1 MTTTSRQ
8 RNATFNSDILIP
20 ALWQSV
26 IKLDPRWMWRNPVM
40 FVVEVGAVLTLILT
54 ISPTF
59 FGGAA
64 ATSGYNFLVTVIL
77 ILTVVFAN
85 YAESVAEGR
94 GRAQAA
100 TLRKTKK
107 ETPAKR
113 VRTDGSI
120 EMVTSSDLRKDDI
133 VLVEAND
140 IIPGDGDV
148 VRGVAYV
155 NEAAITGESAPVLKE
170 PGTETR
176 SSVTGGTQVTSDSLR
191 IKITANPGETFLD
204 RMIALVEGAKRQ
216 KTPNEIALTA
226 LLAVFTI
233 IFLIVCVTLV
243 PFASFLNSPLD
254 VATVIALLV
263 CLIPTTIGALL
274 SAIGIAGMDRVT
286 RFNVLAMSGRSVEA
300 AGDINTLLLDKTGTI
315 TFGNRL
321 AHQFFAVGGHT
332 ERELAE
338 AAMLSSLADDT
349 VEGRSIVALA
359 EQRGD
364 KRDSTTF
371 GAPAPAPVL
380 VGAGVAVVPPS
391 EDGTG
396 VQLIPFTAETRMSG
410 IV

>member
-64 ATSGYNFLVTVIL
+64 AATSGYNLLVTVIL

-85 YAESVAEGR
+85 YAEAVAEGR

-113 VRTDGSI
+113 LTSDGSV
-120 EMVTSSDLRKDDI
+120 EMVTSSDFRKGD
-133 VLVEAND
+133 VVVVETND

-170 PGTETR
+170 PGTDTR
-176 SSVTGGTQVTSDSLR
+176 SSVTGGTQVTSDTLWIR
-191 IKITANPGETFLD
+191 ITANPGETFLD
-204 RMIALVEGAKRQ
+204 RMIALVEGAQRQ

-243 PFASFLNSPLD
+243 PFAQFLSSPLD

-274 SAIGIAGMDRVT
+274 SAIRIAGMDRVT

-300 AGDINTLLLDKTGTI
+300 AGDINVLLLGKTGTI

-321 AHQFFAVGGHT
+321 AHQFIPVNGHT
-332 ERELAE
+332 EKELAE
-338 AAMLSSLADDT
+338 ASAWA
-349 VEGRSIVALA
+349 VPGARS
-359 EQRGD
+359 
-364 KRDSTTF
+364 
-371 GAPAPAPVL
+371 
-380 VGAGVAVVPPS
+380 VGAGVS
-391 EDGTG
+391 
-396 VQLIPFTAETRMSG
+396 
-410 IV
+410 